1 MHTHTHHT
9 VVTVALFPIQG
20 DLKKFLR
27 NSSPDSSDQPP
38 KLTQHSLLQIIL
50 QIADGMSYLSSNK
63 IIHGDLAA
71 RNCLISSELRVKV
84 ADLGIGHDVYPD
96 DYYDDG
102 TQLLPIRWM
111 PPEILP
117 TAEFSMYSDMWSFGV
132 VCWEVFSFGRQPY
145 EMMSNE
151 ELISVV
157 PKGLQLDIPVEG
169 CPNPLYSIMQE
180 CWSIQPEMRPKF
192 ARLCVAIIDLDLD

>member
-1 MHTHTHHT
+1 
-9 VVTVALFPIQG
+9 
-20 DLKKFLR
+20 
-27 NSSPDSSDQPP
+27 
-38 KLTQHSLLQIIL
+38 
-50 QIADGMSYLSSNK
+50 MSYLSSNK